1 MNYGTTAI
9 TLVSCLL
16 AFVFLVALVSIRRK
30 NTAIASLLQRKSDQL
45 EVSEEELRLLAT
57 TFDSHEPILITD
69 KHLTIRRVN
78 PAFTRATGYERLE
91 LVGSKA
97 SMFSLEDRY
106 LPWQEIQQ
114 ALDQDGH
121 FSGEVMCR
129 RKNGQTIPMY
139 QRLTAVTDRRS
150 GATHYVGVYSD
161 ITEQKRTQEKINKL
175 AFFDSLTG
183 LPNRRKIIDSLDR
196 ELAHAQRY
204 GTAGALFFM
213 DIDNF
218 KDINDTLG
226 HDHGDCLLIE
236 LSRRLMD
243 NVRKSDTV
251 ARLGGDEFLVLL
263 PGNTNDEE
271 DTVEHAS
278 RICEKIL
285 ALSEV
290 PYMIAGQKH
299 YVSLSIGIT
308 IFPSNASSPLELM
321 KQADTALYKAKGGG
335 KNSACFFHPEMQR
348 VAENRLAMERDLR
361 EALQR
366 EEFMLRFQ
374 PQVDAGCVIRGVE
387 ALVRWTRPGAGAVA
401 PEQFIPV
408 AEDSGLIVPIG
419 NWVLKEACLQMSQW
433 LAQGLELEHVSVNV
447 SPRQFRDSDFVSGV
461 ARVLS
466 TTQLPARYLMLELT
480 ESVVVEN
487 LAEAK
492 QKMDSLNALGVRISM
507 DDFGTGYSSL
517 SYLSELPFFELK
529 IDQRFVR
536 SLFVD
541 RKNSVIATTI
551 IAMAKSLNLRVLAE
565 GVESEEQLDF
575 LRRHDCTMYQ
585 GYYFSQPVSA
595 EQLVRL
601 VTESSDDYRLV
612 PPKLNVI

>member
-1 MNYGTTAI
+1 MAYGMTALS
-9 TLVSCLL
+9 LVSCLL
-16 AFVFLVALVSIRRK
+16 AFVLLVALVSIRRK
-30 NTAIASLLQRKSDQL
+30 NTAIANLLKRKSDQL

-69 KHLTIRRVN
+69 KDLTIRRVN
-78 PAFTRATGYERLE
+78 PAFTRATGFERLD
-91 LVGSKA
+91 LVGTKA
-97 SMFSLEDRY
+97 SMFSLEERY
-106 LPWQEIQQ
+106 LPWHEIHH
-114 ALDQDGH
+114 ALEQDGQ
-121 FSGEVMCR
+121 FSGEVICR
-129 RKNGQTIPMY
+129 KKNGQSIPMY
-139 QRLTAVTDRRS
+139 QRLTAVTDCHQ
-150 GATHYVGVYSD
+150 GTTHYVAVYSD

-183 LPNRRKIIDSLDR
+183 LPNRRKIMDSLDR

-204 GTAGALFFM
+204 ETAGALFFM

-226 HDHGDCLLIE
+226 HDHGDSLLIE
-236 LSRRLMD
+236 LGRRLTD

-251 ARLGGDEFLVLL
+251 SRLGGDEFLILL
-263 PGNTNDEE
+263 PGDTSNEE
-271 DTVEHAS
+271 DTIEHAS

-290 PYMIAGQKH
+290 PYIIAGQKH

-308 IFPSNASSPLELM
+308 VFPSNARSPLELL

-374 PQVDAGCVIRGVE
+374 PQVDGDGVIRGAE
-387 ALVRWTRPGAGAVA
+387 ALIRWTRPGIGAVA

-408 AEDSGLIVPIG
+408 AEDCGLIVPIG
-419 NWVLKEACLQMSQW
+419 LWVLQESCQQMSQW
-433 LAQGLELEHVSVNV
+433 LQQGLELDHVSVNV
-447 SPRQFRDSDFVSGV
+447 SPRQFRDADFVSRI

-466 TTQLPARYLMLELT
+466 ATQLPARYLMLELT
-480 ESVVVEN
+480 ESVIVEN
-487 LAEAK
+487 LEDAK
-492 QKMDSLNALGVRISM
+492 SKMDALNALGVRSSM

-517 SYLSELPFFELK
+517 SYLSELPFYELK

-551 IAMAKSLNLRVLAE
+551 IAMAKSLHLRVLAE
-565 GVESEEQLDF
+565 GVESAEQLEF
-575 LRRHDCTMYQ
+575 LRSHDCTNYQ

-595 EQLVRL
+595 RELERL
-601 VTESSDDYRLV
+601 MAQASNQDRLD
-612 PPKLNVI
+612 PPNLNVI